1 VPRACARFT
10 TSASIESETDQRVTL
25 VTFLSSSTDSLSKTP
40 ALLPDRTRII
50 NMAATSADRDQHLND
65 EAADSGEKMNS
76 APSERTPRSSER
88 PQRQAGA
95 WGDSL
100 RRTDVQRLWTELQRV
115 VTNHPLV
122 RASHSAGL
130 LVEEGD
136 RGSAYLDLTQ
146 ELFVTLLAKSRF
158 QHYLDTGMSD
168 AEIEM
173 EIGQIELT
181 NILTA
186 ELRKR
191 HPESYR
197 LARRISTII
206 QSSANFRRVDN
217 AGRDVEDEQHRRLV
231 DRVYGLREW
240 RADKPRRAQAELEQ
254 RVQLIP
260 VRQRDT
266 RLVGCTGDAQI
277 IISNS
282 DLEDLIVSVLEA
294 CDSPADVRTLRSLV
308 MSRLPVMDIYL
319 VPIGGDDGE
328 DGRAFDPVDGGE
340 DPEQSLLRRESEDG
354 AANFVDEFLRGL
366 HGAVRG
372 KTKQYNRMLGVLWY
386 CYLSPAHITQLEAAA
401 RLNVSDSLVSDY
413 RRRIEQQLRMLNFS
427 EIEQARRFE
436 KALRERVWALI
447 AVGDE
452 EGVAV

>member
-1 VPRACARFT
+1 
-10 TSASIESETDQRVTL
+10 
-25 VTFLSSSTDSLSKTP
+25 
-40 ALLPDRTRII
+40 
-50 NMAATSADRDQHLND
+50 MAVTSADRDQHLND
-65 EAADSGEKMNS
+65 PSPE
-76 APSERTPRSSER
+76 APSAAGHGARPGRAAHGPER
-88 PQRQAGA
+88 PPRHAGA
-95 WGDSL
+95 WVESL
-100 RRTDVQRLWTELQRV
+100 RLSDVHRLWSELQRV
-115 VTNHPLV
+115 VVNHPLV

-136 RGSAYLDLTQ
+136 RGSAYTDLTQ
-146 ELFVTLLAKSRF
+146 ELFVTLLAKARF
-158 QHYLDTGMSD
+158 QHYLDTEMTD

-181 NILTA
+181 NLLTA

-206 QSSANFRRVDN
+206 QSSANFRRLDN
-217 AGRDVEDEQHRRLV
+217 AGRDPEDEQHRRLV

-240 RADKPRRAQAELEQ
+240 RADKPRRAHADLEQ

-266 RLVGCTGDAQI
+266 RMVGCTGDAQI

-294 CDSPADVRTLRSLV
+294 CDAPADVRTLRSLV

-319 VPIGGDDGE
+319 VPIGGGDDDE
-328 DGRAFDPVDGGE
+328 GRSFDPADGGE
-340 DPEQSLLRRESEDG
+340 NPEQSLLRRESEDV
-354 AANFVDEFLRGL
+354 AAGSVDGFLKGL

-372 KTKQYNRMLGVLWY
+372 KTKQYDRMLGVLWY
-386 CYLSPAHITQLEAAA
+386 CYLSPEHITQLEAAA

-427 EIEQARRFE
+427 EVEQARRFE
-436 KALRERVWALI
+436 LALRERVRTLV
-447 AVGDE
+447 AVGDA
-452 EGVAV
+452 EGVAA

>member
-1 VPRACARFT
+1 
-10 TSASIESETDQRVTL
+10 
-25 VTFLSSSTDSLSKTP
+25 
-40 ALLPDRTRII
+40 
-50 NMAATSADRDQHLND
+50 MAATSADNNQHLNNPMPCS
-65 EAADSGEKMNS
+65 EAEEKS
-76 APSERTPRSSER
+76 PSRTENARAAERALR
-88 PQRQAGA
+88 AGPWVEA
-95 WGDSL
+95 L
-100 RRTDVQRLWTELQRV
+100 RRSDVSRLWGGLQRLV
-115 VTNHPLV
+115 SNHPLV

-136 RGSAYLDLTQ
+136 RGSAYVDLTQ

-168 AEIEM
+168 SEVEC

-181 NILTA
+181 NLLTA

-206 QSSANFRRVDN
+206 QSSANFRRFDTSGGP
-217 AGRDVEDEQHRRLV
+217 AEDEPHRRLV

-240 RADKPRRAQAELEQ
+240 RGDKSRRGLHELEQ
-254 RVQLIP
+254 RVHLIP

-266 RLVGCTGDAQI
+266 RMVGCTGDAQI

-294 CDSPADVRTLRSLV
+294 CDSPTDVRSLRSLV

-319 VPIGGDDGE
+319 VPLGGDDG
-328 DGRAFDPVDGGE
+328 DDSGRSFEPVDGRE
-340 DPEQSLLRRESEDG
+340 NPEQSLLRRESENEVG
-354 AANFVDEFLRGL
+354 GFVDRFLRGL
-366 HGAVRG
+366 HEAVRG
-372 KTKQYNRMLGVLWY
+372 KTKQYDRILGVLWH
-386 CYLSPAHITQLEAAA
+386 CYLSPVHITQLEAAA

-413 RRRIEQQLRMLNFS
+413 RRRIEQQLRALDFS
-427 EIEQARRFE
+427 EIEAARRFE
-436 KALRERVWALI
+436 AALRERVRAL
-447 AVGDE
+447 VGDGE
-452 EGVAV
+452 SVAV